1 MNDPSNATTFCSKL
15 EYANIDEKSATNFVQ
30 YGHTQSSTSFSSRYG
45 GKETKGIKACRTD
58 PTLQKESTFYGKASD
73 DSIQNNV
80 VTTTRKRSP
89 FKDVQPAKPSIY
101 DFDASIAEKRL
112 RTLPSVSP
120 SIDFW
125 YLKNIS

>member
-1 MNDPSNATTFCSKL
+1 MRPHSAQNWNTQISMKKVLQILFNMVTHKVVRRSHHAMVEKEPE
-15 EYANIDEKSATNFVQ
+15 EYQPAEQI
-30 YGHTQSSTSFSSRYG
+30 RYF
-45 GKETKGIKACRTD
+45 KRSQLFMAKPAM
-58 PTLQKESTFYGKASD
+58 
-73 DSIQNNV
+73 IQNNV